1 MKLYFDETI
10 QNPAKSIFDEVL
22 MKILGLPQ
30 YPSLK
35 ETQTRG
41 LESMNSFPK
50 PLENALE

>member
-1 MKLYFDETI
+1 
-10 QNPAKSIFDEVL
+10 

-35 ETQTRG
+35 ETPTRG